1 MTADPRAALDRLI
14 AALEAHF
21 DAVANR
27 RSEDDPRIDDTYD
40 LLADA
45 FEVYDG
51 SLADTY
57 NELLPFAIDDSD
69 DDDDDIDDIPVHGT
83 AAAHDDD
90 DLDDDDLDDI
100 VDDDVVV
107 VDLR

>member
-1 MTADPRAALDRLI
+1 MPTLELAGILGFMTADPRAALDRLI

-21 DAVANR
+21 DAVTHR

-45 FEVYDG
+45 FEIYDG
-51 SLADTY
+51 SLGATY

-69 DDDDDIDDIPVHGT
+69 DE
-83 AAAHDDD
+83 D
-90 DLDDDDLDDI
+90 DLDLPISDAVDDI
-100 VDDDVVV
+100 IDDVVI
-107 VDLR
+107 L